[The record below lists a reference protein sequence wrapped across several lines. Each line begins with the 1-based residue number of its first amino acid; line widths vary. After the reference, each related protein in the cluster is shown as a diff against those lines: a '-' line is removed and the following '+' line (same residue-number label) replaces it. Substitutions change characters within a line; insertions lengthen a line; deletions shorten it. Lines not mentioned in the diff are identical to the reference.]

1 MQHVSALKGGF
12 FMNRNRSDRLY
23 AHPFCLD
30 YWRDAM
36 AEFRD
41 VRVLVFAALMIALRV
56 ATKPFQI
63 PIGPSLNINLVQMI
77 VNAVGAMTFGPVV
90 AAAAAAVT
98 DVVGYLV
105 FPDGPYFFPF
115 IFTEIAGSVIF
126 ALFLYR
132 ADISLRR
139 VILCRFCMVFLVNI
153 VLQSPIMLL
162 YYRMILGKEYTLING
177 TRIIKNLLLFPAE
190 SVLLTLL
197 LRSVVP
203 PLHRLKFIVSRVDGL
218 RLDRRC
224 LLVLGELTL
233 ISGLAVWLYY
243 QKTLDTVA
251 ALILGGMI
259 AVVILMVGI
268 ESGNKVE
275 EKS

>member
-1 MQHVSALKGGF
+1 
-12 FMNRNRSDRLY
+12 
-23 AHPFCLD
+23 
-30 YWRDAM
+30 
-36 AEFRD
+36 
-41 VRVLVFAALMIALRV
+41 
-56 ATKPFQI
+56 
-63 PIGPSLNINLVQMI
+63 
-77 VNAVGAMTFGPVV
+77 
-90 AAAAAAVT
+90 
-98 DVVGYLV
+98 
-105 FPDGPYFFPF
+105 
-115 IFTEIAGSVIF
+115 
-126 ALFLYR
+126 
-132 ADISLRR
+132 
-139 VILCRFCMVFLVNI
+139 MVFLVNI

>member
-1 MQHVSALKGGF
+1 MT
-12 FMNRNRSDRLY
+12 RNRSDRLY